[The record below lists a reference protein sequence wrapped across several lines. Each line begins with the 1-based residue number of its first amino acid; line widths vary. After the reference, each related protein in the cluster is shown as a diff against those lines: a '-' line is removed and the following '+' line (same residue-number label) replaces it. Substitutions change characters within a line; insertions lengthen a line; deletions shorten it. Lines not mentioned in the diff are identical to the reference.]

1 MDPICRLQACMQGF
15 QVAKMEEVAGK
26 IDIFT
31 SAAGNSDFT
40 VEYMEKMK
48 NNAGIGNTGHFNN
61 KIEMDGLEK
70 LKASRWNRSNHRRI
84 DACAQ
89 LGME

>member
-1 MDPICRLQACMQGF
+1 M
-15 QVAKMEEVAGK
+15 VT
-26 IDIFT
+26 FT
-31 SAAGNSDFT
+31 T
-40 VEYMEKMK
+40 VEYMEGMK
-48 NNAGIGNTGHFNN
+48 NNASVGNIGPFNN